1 MQIIAQ
7 LPVLIVIGKDLVV
20 DVTIQ
25 SSIAVVTSVARVV
38 KMEDVVLKNH
48 MMSVEPMVVFGL
60 ITKRTV
66 AHLVCVILVRVVL
79 ETVVQN

>member
-48 MMSVEPMVVFGL
+48 MMSVQPMVVFGL
-60 ITKRTV
+60 KMKQTV
-66 AHLVCVILVRVVL
+66 AQLTVIFVRVVL
-79 ETVVQN
+79 ETVVHF